1 MAERPSTK
9 AWRGSA
15 TRCIISEMLRRVC
28 IVMLLVT
35 AGTACKHNE
44 RAETTVLRRAAFDF
58 PCQQSELTLAVL
70 HAEGARYMASQIAAY
85 GCEKRAIYVFYPDTN
100 TWVLE
105 GAVVSPAHLEPDED
119 IELGGD
125 VAEHGPGHHEKETL
139 DEETAVA
146 DPKPDVGAV
155 P

>member
-1 MAERPSTK
+1 
-9 AWRGSA
+9 
-15 TRCIISEMLRRVC
+15 
-28 IVMLLVT
+28 MLLVT

-44 RAETTVLRRAAFDF
+44 RAQTTVLRRAAFDF

-70 HAEGARYMASQIAAY
+70 EARGARYMATHIAAY
-85 GCEKRAIYVFYPDTN
+85 GCGKRRSTSSTPDTN
-100 TWVLE
+100 TWVLD

-119 IELGGD
+119 IELGDD
-125 VAEHGPGHHEKETL
+125 VVEHGPGHHEKETL

-146 DPKPDVGAV
+146 DPKSDVGAV